1 MSSQTRFPITKRYLA
16 GLIAAAVEAISAVGL
31 LATSAYLISRASEQ
45 PPILYLMVAVVGVRA
60 FALARASFRYL
71 QRLALHD
78 AVFRRLTEIR
88 PLIFRKLVE
97 FAPGGIPSRGKALE
111 TFTADVEKL
120 QDWPLRVLAPIL
132 QAAAAV
138 LTMFAIS
145 LWIFPLAALPLV
157 SAAMI
162 FGIGL
167 LWLTGLASGVNE
179 ERRTSHANLLRDQL
193 QSYISNVDVV
203 ASYQWSASFKANID
217 QLGAKIWKL
226 DRKRVRPVALAA
238 GLLSFGSA
246 ALAVLGASI
255 VARNINEVIPAT
267 LAVAVLMPLAVFDV
281 MSQLQQAA
289 QSYRGYVA
297 SRQRL
302 DVVLQ
307 SEISNELLVPGGSL
321 ELERVERVTARRL
334 NVDRFGTQVLGEL
347 DFQLNSGTLTAVTG
361 KSGSGKTSLALVLSS
376 LISPSS
382 GELLINEVPASQ
394 YTLQSRRRQILLIE
408 QDPHVFRGTLQ
419 QNLEIS
425 GQSDAAMFLAA
436 LERVGLS
443 EEFSQRGLLAAELSE
458 DASNISGGQAQRIA
472 IARGLLA
479 GASVLILDEST
490 SGLDRENS
498 LALFAILRQLAGQG
512 ICVLVITHDPE
523 LADLCDDRISLPDR
537 LAN

>member
-120 QDWPLRVLAPIL
+120 QDLPLRVLAPIL

>member
-1 MSSQTRFPITKRYLA
+1 
-16 GLIAAAVEAISAVGL
+16 
-31 LATSAYLISRASEQ
+31 
-45 PPILYLMVAVVGVRA
+45 MVAVVGVRA